1 MRPLAIAVFGLA
13 LAAPSAGCAA
23 SRSEG
28 SIGVVLSRD
37 AESKQVFVHDIPEPP
52 PGKELVDEPP
62 LLPGDELLMV
72 DGSYVR
78 DLSKE
83 DLRKK
88 LRGSPGSKI
97 RLTLVRGG
105 QILRIEVART
115 PLKEGLLRSKEE
127 RLAE

>member
-1 MRPLAIAVFGLA
+1 VRIALAAVFGLA
-13 LAAPSAGCAA
+13 LAVFAGGCAA
-23 SRSEG
+23 SQSEG

-37 AESKQVFVHDIPEPP
+37 AESRSVFVHDIPEPP
-52 PGKELVDEPP
+52 PGKEMDAEPP

-83 DLRKK
+83 ELRKK
-88 LRGSPGSKI
+88 LRGSPGSKL

-115 PLKEGLLRSKEE
+115 PLKEGLIRPKEE
-127 RLAE
+127 RMAE

>member
-1 MRPLAIAVFGLA
+1 MRPVAACVLGLA
-13 LAAPSAGCAA
+13 LAASAGGCAA
-23 SRSEG
+23 SKSEG

-37 AESKQVFVHDIPEPP
+37 AETRSVYVHELPEPP
-52 PGKELVDEPP
+52 PGKEPEAEPP

-83 DLRKK
+83 ELRKK
-88 LRGSPGSKI
+88 LRGSPGSKL

-115 PLKEGLLRSKEE
+115 PLKEGLLRPKEE
-127 RLAE
+127 RMVE